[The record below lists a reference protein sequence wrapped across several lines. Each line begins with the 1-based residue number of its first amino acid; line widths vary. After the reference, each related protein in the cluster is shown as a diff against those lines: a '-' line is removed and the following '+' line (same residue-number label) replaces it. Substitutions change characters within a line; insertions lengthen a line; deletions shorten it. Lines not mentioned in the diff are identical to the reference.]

1 MEVETKKK
9 ETTWSA
15 SRIGCYK
22 GCVLQ
27 FYYTYIN
34 KYISSEKVNTVYADK
49 GTVFH
54 ETVEKWASEI
64 TSKEELA
71 KRLAEKC
78 KEYNIINDKKEN
90 YEKEQQIQVWDE
102 TAALERFY
110 LFWEKFV
117 QPKLDEGYTFKQES
131 RYYPKIMGEKFVGAL
146 DLLLEPP
153 EGSDKEVI
161 VFDYKSGSSF
171 NIEEYKLQQILYAY
185 MMGLERGWE
194 IPQTASKVR
203 CFIFG
208 PFLNQPKKLNEEEA
222 MFNSILEIKY
232 TQQEMEDIIK
242 DYMLTINE
250 IKSIDWDNVDPDLL
264 GNHTWSCKFCPF
276 KGSIPDGDFKG
287 CKCTYDKGFR
297 QPRGIKFTK
306 K

>member
-1 MEVETKKK
+1 MEVETKK

-34 KYISSEKVNTVYADK
+34 KYISNEPVNTVYADK

-54 ETVEKWASEI
+54 ETVENWGSKIS
-64 TSKEELA
+64 SKEELR
-71 KRLAEKC
+71 KVLAEEC
-78 KEYNIINDKKEN
+78 KKYNIIDGHKADYPKE
-90 YEKEQQIQVWDE
+90 EQINVWDE
-102 TAALERFY
+102 TAALDRFF
-110 LFWEKFV
+110 LFWEKYI
-117 QPKLDEGYTFKQES
+117 QPKLDEGYIFKQES
-131 RYYPKIMGEKFVGAL
+131 RYYPRIMGEKFVGAL

-161 VFDYKSGSSF
+161 VFDYKSGSSI
-171 NIEEYKLQQILYAY
+171 NVESYKLQQILYAY
-185 MMGLERGWE
+185 MMGLERGWD
-194 IPQTASKVR
+194 IPTTASKVK
-203 CFIFG
+203 CYIFG
-208 PFLNQPKKLNEEEA
+208 PFMDQPKKYNDEEK
-222 MFNSILEIKY
+222 MLNSILEIKY

-250 IKSIDWDNVDPDLL
+250 IKSINWDEINPDLL
-264 GNHTWSCKFCPF
+264 GTYSYACNWCSF
-276 KGSIPDGDFKG
+276 KGSVPDGEFRG

-297 QPRGIKFTK
+297 QPRGLKFTK